1 MPQKEQPP
9 KIYIAMA
16 CYDSVKVNTMVSV
29 TKLVKEF
36 TKAGLE
42 WQIETFKSPLVT
54 KSRNILTALI
64 LRSKYE

>member
-29 TKLVKEF
+29 TKLVKEL

-42 WQIETFKSPLVT
+42 WQIERYHINTLPS
-54 KSRNILTALI
+54 
-64 LRSKYE
+64 